1 MGKWG
6 PKPDKDRRPPVLK
19 RRGEVS
25 GVSDV
30 IDGFLADKGLFKRG
44 KERVVA
50 LVWAEIVGPWF
61 GRQTSVTKAE
71 RGVVYVHCDTAAV
84 AQELSLRK
92 SDIIARLNERLGTN
106 LVKEVRASSGGLRRE
121 RTDGRP
127 GETPPEVAPSAE
139 ELEIVALS
147 QEERARL
154 DLVSGEIEDPELRL
168 RYRSVAEKAVKLQR
182 WKTLN
187 GYATCTGCGVLLKGG
202 FQGFCTACWAQM
214 LPEEKAEIVAAA
226 SPPTAKGPKRAK
238 RLGS

>member
-6 PKPDKDRRPPVLK
+6 PKADKDLRPPVLK

-61 GRQTSVTKAE
+61 GRQTAVTKAE

-84 AQELSLRK
+84 AQELALRK
-92 SDIIARLNERLGTN
+92 SEIIARLNVRLGTN

-121 RTDGRP
+121 RAASRP
-127 GETPPEVAPSAE
+127 DEAPPEVAPSEE

-147 QEERARL
+147 QEEKARL
-154 DLVSGEIEDPELRL
+154 DLVSGEIEDVELRL

-182 WKTLN
+182 WKRLN
-187 GYATCTGCGVLLKGG
+187 GYAACKGCGVLLKGG
-202 FQGFCTACWAQM
+202 FQGYCTACWAQM
-214 LPEEKAEIVAAA
+214 LPEEKARVTAAIA
-226 SPPTAKGPKRAK
+226 PLATKGPRKAK
-238 RLGS
+238 KLGS